1 MNPALIQEIITLI
14 ALAGEYGTELYLKL
28 KAIGELGA
36 DEQANIHKQITDG
49 IAFDQSVK
57 DKYAQWRVDVGL
69 DRAPAETGPA
79 TPVASEQSPTPP
91 VPAVTEPAPETPPP
105 AVVPIA
111 TPAPAPTPKVSTVN
125 DSSSTIPPVEEPAPV
140 AAVTAP
146 APAPTPKVSTVH
158 DSSSTIPPSE
168 EAPKAGSD

>member
-1 MNPALIQEIITLI
+1 MNPQLVQEIITLI

-57 DKYAQWRVDVGL
+57 DKYAQWRVHVGL
-69 DRAPAETGPA
+69 DSVPTEPVPPASTPAPAVPPTPQTPTEAAPA
-79 TPVASEQSPTPP
+79 TL
-91 VPAVTEPAPETPPP
+91 PP

-111 TPAPAPTPKVSTVN
+111 
-125 DSSSTIPPVEEPAPV
+125 
-140 AAVTAP
+140 AP
-146 APAPTPKVSTVH
+146 APAPAPKVSTVH
-158 DSSSTIPPSE
+158 DSSSTIPPTE

>member
-57 DKYAQWRVDVGL
+57 DKYAQWRVDAGL
-69 DRAPAETGPA
+69 DSAPVAAATPA
-79 TPVASEQSPTPP
+79 TPASEPTLAA
-91 VPAVTEPAPETPPP
+91 PAVTEPAPETPPP

-111 TPAPAPTPKVSTVN
+111 TPAPAPTPKVSTV
-125 DSSSTIPPVEEPAPV
+125 
-140 AAVTAP
+140 
-146 APAPTPKVSTVH
+146 H